1 MATEL
6 NIAVLLGSTGDGRW
20 TATVVCEEGPTA
32 LLPARPYEQAIAAAD
47 ADVRDMVTYG
57 PYNRAKIW
65 RLDTTAE
72 HANDLF
78 LHLDPPAFVRHAM
91 AFGQASEVTA

>member
-1 MATEL
+1 MATHL
-6 NIAVLLGSTGDGRW
+6 NIAVLLGATGDGRW

-32 LLPARPYEQAIAAAD
+32 LRAARPYEQASRAAD

-57 PYNRAKIW
+57 PYNRATVW

-72 HANDLF
+72 RASDLF
-78 LHLDPPAFVRHAM
+78 RRLDSRAFVRLVM
-91 AFGQASEVTA
+91 ALGYASEVTA